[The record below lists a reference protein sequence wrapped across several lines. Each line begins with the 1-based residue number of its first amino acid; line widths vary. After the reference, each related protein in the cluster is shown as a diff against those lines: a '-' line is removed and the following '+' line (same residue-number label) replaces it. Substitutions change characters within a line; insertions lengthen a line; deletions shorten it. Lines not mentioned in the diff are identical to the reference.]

1 MTYKHINVRP
11 ETADRLDK
19 LAKERGV
26 SKLDLIDAM
35 VTMMENSDGE
45 EVNVPDVPS
54 DEALINE
61 VLQVKDSSW
70 RTAINIDAKTEA
82 VLRWLHELRNTKKVT
97 TIWDCVVAAYAL
109 QQREKFQAGVETG
122 EILLKLRPPRKP
134 R

>member
-26 SKLDLIDAM
+26 AKLDLIDAM
-35 VTMMENSDGE
+35 ITMMENVNGE
-45 EVNVPDVPS
+45 EVDVPDVP
-54 DEALINE
+54 DNEALIDE
-61 VLQVKDSSW
+61 VLQVRDSSW
-70 RTAINIDAKTEA
+70 RTAINVDAKTEA
-82 VLRWLHELRNTKKVT
+82 VLNWLYALRGTKKVT

-109 QQREKFQAGVETG
+109 QQRERLQAGVETG
-122 EILLKLRPPRKP
+122 EILLRLRPPRKP

>member
-26 SKLDLIDAM
+26 AKLDLIDAM
-35 VTMMENSDGE
+35 ITMMENVNGE
-45 EVNVPDVPS
+45 EVDVPDVP
-54 DEALINE
+54 DNEALIDE
-61 VLQVKDSSW
+61 VLQVRDSSW

-82 VLRWLHELRNTKKVT
+82 VLNWLYALRGTKKVT

-109 QQREKFQAGVETG
+109 QQRERLQAGVETG
-122 EILLKLRPPRKP
+122 EILLRLRPPRKP

>member
-26 SKLDLIDAM
+26 AKLDLIDAM
-35 VTMMENSDGE
+35 ITMMENVNGE
-45 EVNVPDVPS
+45 EVDVPDVP
-54 DEALINE
+54 DNEALIDE
-61 VLQVKDSSW
+61 VLQVRDSSW

-82 VLRWLHELRNTKKVT
+82 VLNWLYALRSTKKVT

-109 QQREKFQAGVETG
+109 QQRERLQAGVETG
-122 EILLKLRPPRKP
+122 EILLRLRPPRKP

>member
-26 SKLDLIDAM
+26 AKLDLIDAM
-35 VTMMENSDGE
+35 ITMMENVNGE
-45 EVNVPDVPS
+45 EVDVPDVP
-54 DEALINE
+54 DNEALIDE
-61 VLQVKDSSW
+61 VLQVRDSSW

-82 VLRWLHELRNTKKVT
+82 VLNWLYALRGTKKVT

-109 QQREKFQAGVETG
+109 QQRERLQTGVETG

>member
-19 LAKERGV
+19 LADAKGMK
-26 SKLDLIDAM
+26 KLDLIEAM
-35 VTMMENSDGE
+35 VAAMENDGGE
-45 EVNVPDVPS
+45 EVDVPDVP
-54 DEALINE
+54 DNEALIDE
-61 VLQVKDSSW
+61 VLQVRDSSW

-82 VLRWLHELRNTKKVT
+82 VLNWLYALRGTKKVT

-109 QQREKFQAGVETG
+109 QQRERLQAGVETG

>member
-26 SKLDLIDAM
+26 AKLDLIDAM
-35 VTMMENSDGE
+35 ITMMENVNGE
-45 EVNVPDVPS
+45 EVDVPDVP
-54 DEALINE
+54 DNEALIDE
-61 VLQVKDSSW
+61 VLQVRDSSW
-70 RTAINIDAKTEA
+70 RTAINVDAKTEA
-82 VLRWLHELRNTKKVT
+82 VLNWLYALRGTKKVT

-109 QQREKFQAGVETG
+109 QQRERLQAGVETG

>member
-1 MTYKHINVRP
+1 MQYKYVALKP

-19 LAKERGV
+19 LADAKGMK
-26 SKLDLIDAM
+26 KLDLIDAM
-35 VTMMENSDGE
+35 ITMMENVNGE
-45 EVNVPDVPS
+45 EVDVPDVP
-54 DEALINE
+54 DNEALIDE
-61 VLQVKDSSW
+61 VLQVRDSSW

-82 VLRWLHELRNTKKVT
+82 VLNWLYALRSTKKVT

-109 QQREKFQAGVETG
+109 QQRERLQAGVETG